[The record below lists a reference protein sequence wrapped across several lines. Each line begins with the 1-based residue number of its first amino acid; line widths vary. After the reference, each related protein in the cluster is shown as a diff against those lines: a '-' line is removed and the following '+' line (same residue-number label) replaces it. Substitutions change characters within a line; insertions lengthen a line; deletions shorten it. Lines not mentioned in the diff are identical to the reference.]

1 MSIWDKISNT
11 IELDNSYIETDSII
25 NNGRYKKD
33 SRIDFCGNDIILS
46 RNGVSIDIYF
56 IKDLNLDRKIIKKFT
71 IMVPT
76 LMGYS
81 ISVSNHTQEYSNGK
95 YVFPRFGFIEYME
108 KTFKNYVF
116 KNKIGLGKPPEVVFE
131 WAGTFNNNQPII
143 ADHIMKNYFNVEI
156 AKLGKSG
163 VILNLEAGQGKT
175 YLATGLIE
183 KIKRKTLIITHN
195 KSILHQWVKILKE
208 SYPKNKIDYFYGN
221 KKEFN
226 GDITVGVINSL
237 LLQPKEFFYKF
248 GYVIFDEVH
257 EYVSKTRKKIYSLC
271 SATYMLGLSATPDE
285 RVDGLDKINLFN
297 CGSILNASEIKGYS
311 MENIDFKGS
320 VQMIKYCAP
329 SEYTELIMNEKL
341 EVVSFSKMVSQMTRD
356 PYRIHLIVKTIY
368 ALRQKNMQILVFADR
383 RSYLEEIR
391 IELERFH
398 IISDILDTVEVKSK
412 RLVGG
417 CKPEEMEFAKKYS
430 NVILSTFQYFGTGV
444 SIPKLDAVVL
454 CSPRKRKSKQFVGRI
469 FRLGSDY
476 NIERQIID
484 IVDWGSVLKSSWSLR
499 KKYYK
504 TMGYPITESKVD
516 YKELEPEMID
526 MGILVEEDSDGNSID
541 VVDLNL
547 TKLEQVADLDKTI
560 QIDIEELELL
570 TEYSSD
576 E

>member
-11 IELDNSYIETDSII
+11 IGLDRTKPQCILSNKI
-25 NNGRYKKD
+25 KKD
-33 SRIDFCGNDIILS
+33 SRIDFCGSDIVLS
-46 RNGVSIDIYF
+46 RRGITVGIYN
-56 IKDLNLDRKIIKKFT
+56 IKDFNLDRKLIKKFT

-81 ISVSNHTQEYSNGK
+81 ISVSNHIQDSVNCK
-95 YVFPRFGFIEYME
+95 YIFPRFGFIEYME
-108 KTFKNYVF
+108 KNFKNYTF
-116 KNKIGLGKPPEVVFE
+116 KNKIGLGKIPNVKFE
-131 WAGTFNNNQPII
+131 WTGSFNNNQPII
-143 ADHIMKNYFNVEI
+143 ADHIMKNYFNDKMV
-156 AKLGKSG
+156 KLGKSG

-183 KIKRKTLIITHN
+183 KLKRKTLVITHN

-221 KKEFN
+221 KKEFD

-271 SATYMLGLSATPDE
+271 SSTYMMGLSATPNE
-285 RVDGLDKINLFN
+285 RVDGLDMINLFN
-297 CGSILNASEIKGYS
+297 CGPILNAHEIEGYS
-311 MENIDFKGS
+311 MENIEFTGS

-329 SEYTELIMNEKL
+329 DEYTELIMNEKL

-368 ALRQKNMQILVFADR
+368 ELRQKNMQILVFADR

-454 CSPRKRKSKQFVGRI
+454 CSPRKRKSKQFIGRI

-484 IVDWGSVLKSSWSLR
+484 IVDWGSVLKSSWYLR

-504 TMGYPITESKVD
+504 SMGYPITESRVE
-516 YKELEPEMID
+516 YKDLEPEMVD
-526 MGILVEEDSDGNSID
+526 LGILVEEDSDGNVID
-541 VVDLNL
+541 VEDLKL
-547 TKLEQVADLDKTI
+547 TELEKLVERDKI
-560 QIDIEELELL
+560 IALDIEELELL
-570 TEYSSD
+570 NEYSSD

>member
-1 MSIWDKISNT
+1 MSIWDKISNA
-11 IELDNSYIETDSII
+11 IELDNSYIKTCSISK
-25 NNGRYKKD
+25 NVRSRKD
-33 SRIDFCGNDIILS
+33 SRIDFGDNDIILS

-81 ISVSNHTQEYSNGK
+81 VSVSNHTQEYSNGK
-95 YVFPRFGFIEYME
+95 YVFPRFGFIEYMG
-108 KTFKNYVF
+108 KTFKNYTF

-131 WAGTFNNNQPII
+131 WNGSFNNNQPII
-143 ADHIMKNYFNVEI
+143 ADHIMKNYFNSEMS
-156 AKLGKSG
+156 KLGKSG

-183 KIKRKTLIITHN
+183 KLKRKTLIITHN

-237 LLQPKEFFYKF
+237 LLQPKDFFYKF
-248 GYVIFDEVH
+248 GYVILDEVH

-329 SEYTELIMNEKL
+329 PEYTELIMNEKL

-368 ALRQKNMQILVFADR
+368 ELRQKNMQILVFADR

-484 IVDWGSVLKSSWSLR
+484 IVDWGSVLKSSWGLR

-547 TKLEQVADLDKTI
+547 TKLEQLANDKKTMS
-560 QIDIEELELL
+560 IDIEELELL

-576 E
+576 D